1 MTLSL
6 TKTLIEHDTDDIQP
20 NPSKFTDYGTT
31 TFYVW
36 EHDTPSFDFEVNH
49 RTQYMDDQKL
59 GRQGSWLLVFE
70 EEVEEE
76 IKNIY
81 VVSCKAMQ

>member
-1 MTLSL
+1 M
-6 TKTLIEHDTDDIQP
+6 IEHETDDIQP
-20 NPSKFTDYGTT
+20 NPSIFKDYGTT
-31 TFYVW
+31 TIYDW
-36 EHDTPSFDFEVNH
+36 EHDTPSFDFEVDH
-49 RTQYMDDQKL
+49 RTQLMDDHEL